1 MHKDALLNNAAKPIL
16 LVLLNVSFY
25 APLFV
30 LLLWIKPMAR
40 NLLTAS
46 SSLSDTPPLSDET
59 FELIRILA
67 VLLVLAGRVALMPT
81 YLQSYLNLAL
91 VKVSNMK
98 KQSGKISNIDLQKII
113 TSIYYYLC
121 VVALQYLTPAINLLF
136 FVLLFKTLGAHSWIS
151 VVRPEPSS
159 ADSLTSE
166 LKWKN
171 LALIFNST
179 LFHGLLGYCCW
190 WSMFVMTS
198 TSLLGL
204 VYHNYFVTD

>member
-1 MHKDALLNNAAKPIL
+1 MHKDALLNNANKPIL

-40 NLLTAS
+40 SLLTAS
-46 SSLSDTPPLSDET
+46 HSLADAPLLSDES
-59 FELIRILA
+59 FELVRILS

-121 VVALQYLTPAINLLF
+121 VVALQYLTPALNLLF
-136 FVLLFKTLGAHSWIS
+136 FVLLFKTLGSHSWIS
-151 VVRPEPSS
+151 AARSAPVT
-159 ADSLTSE
+159 ADSLTQE

-171 LALIFNST
+171 LLLVFNPT

-204 VYHNYFVTD
+204 LYHSYFVTE

>member
-1 MHKDALLNNAAKPIL
+1 MHKDALLNNANKPFL
-16 LVLLNVSFY
+16 VVLLNVSFY
-25 APLFV
+25 SPLFV
-30 LLLWIKPMAR
+30 LLFWIKPMAR
-40 NLLTAS
+40 SLLTTANT
-46 SSLSDTPPLSDET
+46 LADAPLLSDES
-59 FELIRILA
+59 FELLRILS
-67 VLLVLAGRVALMPT
+67 VLLVLAARIALMPT

-98 KQSGKISNIDLQKII
+98 KQSGKISNVDLQKII

-121 VVALQYLTPAINLLF
+121 VVALQYLTPALNLLF
-136 FVLLFKTLGAHSWIS
+136 FVLLFKSLAGHSWIS
-151 VVRPEPSS
+151 AARPVPST
-159 ADSLTSE
+159 DPLTSE

-190 WSMFVMTS
+190 WSNFVMCS

-204 VYHNYFVTD
+204 VYHSYFVTD